1 MDFLVG
7 NTGFVGA
14 NLAASHAFDGAFHS
28 TNVSDAFGANPDLL
42 VYSGVPAEMF
52 LANTNP
58 EADAARIDGAI
69 ENIRRIAPRAVV
81 LISTIAVLDD
91 VKGTDET
98 AAIDET
104 RLTAYGRNRLVLEN
118 WVRENVEDHLI
129 VRLPALYGKNL
140 KKNFLYDLIK
150 IIPARLTRAKYE
162 ELAARDVR
170 IAESYEDEGNGF
182 FRCTVSDA
190 QRPALKESFERAGFS
205 ALNFTDSRS
214 RYQFYNLGRLWG
226 DIETLRANGVR
237 LFHPATEPVSAAEV
251 YHFIKGGTFA
261 NELAKP
267 PFDYDYRTRHAALFG
282 GENGYLLGKKQVLD
296 DVAAFVR
303 AAERGENA

>member
-1 MDFLVG
+1 MTLQRPAAFFDAAGLLRSQVVGVLHGAAAVLRGAGVAAQHVGALGLVG
-7 NTGFVGA
+7 HVRQVAKVFGIRPE
-14 NLAASHAFDGAFHS
+14 NLRPRRG
-28 TNVSDAFGANPDLL
+28 LL
-42 VYSGVPAEMF
+42 LG
-52 LANTNP
+52 
-58 EADAARIDGAI
+58 
-69 ENIRRIAPRAVV
+69 
-81 LISTIAVLDD
+81 
-91 VKGTDET
+91 
-98 AAIDET
+98 
-104 RLTAYGRNRLVLEN
+104 
-118 WVRENVEDHLI
+118 LI

-251 YHFIKGGTFA
+251 YHFIKGRTFA

-282 GENGYLLGKKQVLD
+282 G
-296 DVAAFVR
+296 
-303 AAERGENA
+303 

>member
-7 NTGFVGA
+7 STGFVGA
-14 NLAASHAFDGAFHS
+14 NLSASHGFDGLFHS
-28 TNVSDAFGANPDLL
+28 TNVADAFGAEPDLL
-42 VYSGVPAEMF
+42 VYAGVPAEMF

-58 EADAARIDGAI
+58 QADAARMDGAL

-98 AAIDET
+98 AAIDEA
-104 RLTAYGRNRLVLEN
+104 RLTAYGRNRLALEN
-118 WVRENVEDHLI
+118 WVRENVENHLI

-140 KKNFLYDLIK
+140 KKNFLYDLIH

-162 ELAARDVR
+162 ELSARDAR
-170 IAESYEDEGNGF
+170 IAAGYEDEGNGY
-182 FRCTVSDA
+182 FRCVASEA
-190 QRPALKESFERAGFS
+190 QRPALKESFERCGFS

-214 RYQFYNLGRLWG
+214 RYQFYHLARLWS

-237 LFHPATEPVSAAEV
+237 LFHAATEPVSAAEV
-251 YHFIKGGTFA
+251 YRFVKGGTFE

-282 GENGYLLGKKQVLD
+282 GENGYLLGKEQVLE

-303 AAERGENA
+303 AAERGETA